1 MRCQKAR
8 QKLGSPADPELME
21 HLKNCAS
28 CASLLDA
35 DLLIR
40 DGIKE
45 MRQDSFDEATPISL
59 LEARMAAR
67 EPQKESKIMAAF
79 RNAVSDHP
87 RATFGILIGALTLI
101 FFVLV
106 PFPYQRTVGYN
117 VQFSGVNAAVQPGDV
132 SKVIEQLDLSPFSLK
147 VMGTPAGNDYILAE
161 LPSLPAAKEAA
172 AAFAALTGTSVAPV
186 IIPITETVS
195 GSLYAQARNRL
206 IQIEVKGEGK
216 TDEQIRDEI
225 KAKLEAQGFGGA
237 VVYVKTG
244 ADGKRN
250 IELHIEGSDSGSGGP
265 VETIEVDS
273 RGKTNA
279 EIEAEIKAKLAERG
293 HPNADIQIRTEGPDS
308 LRQIEI
314 QIQDTTG
321 R

>member
-1 MRCQKAR
+1 MRCLKAR
-8 QKLGSPADPELME
+8 QKLGNPVDPELME
-21 HLKNCAS
+21 HLKNCPS
-28 CASLLDA
+28 CASLFDA
-35 DLLIR
+35 DLLIS

-59 LEARMAAR
+59 LKARMAAH

-79 RNAVSDHP
+79 RNTVSNHP
-87 RATFGILIGALTLI
+87 RATFGLLIGALALV
-101 FFVLV
+101 FFLLV

-117 VQFSGVNAAVQPGDV
+117 VRFSGVNAAVQPANI
-132 SKVIEQLDLSPFSLK
+132 SNAIKQLDLSPFSLR
-147 VMGTPAGNDYILAE
+147 VTGTPAGNDYILAE
-161 LPSLPAAKEAA
+161 LPSLPAAREAA

-186 IIPITETVS
+186 ISPITETVS

-225 KAKLEAQGFGGA
+225 KAKLEAQGYGGA

-250 IELHIEGSDSGSGGP
+250 IELHIEESDSGSGGP

-273 RGKTNA
+273 HGKTN
-279 EIEAEIKAKLAERG
+279 AEIKAKLAAKG